1 MSGLVR
7 IFRITTTF
15 AEKNVRGSFWK
26 VGLMEFGLKGTSRV
40 CRGRHEEVGIVEF
53 GLMTVDKIVSND
65 RGKSSTAKK
74 ALHEMV
80 FLA

>member
-1 MSGLVR
+1 
-7 IFRITTTF
+7 
-15 AEKNVRGSFWK
+15 
-26 VGLMEFGLKGTSRV
+26 MEFGLKGTSRA